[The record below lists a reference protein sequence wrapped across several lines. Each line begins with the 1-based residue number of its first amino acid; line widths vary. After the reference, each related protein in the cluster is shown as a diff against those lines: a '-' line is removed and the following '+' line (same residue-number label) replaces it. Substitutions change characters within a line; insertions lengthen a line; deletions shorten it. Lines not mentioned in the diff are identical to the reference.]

1 MIGVRFTK
9 QIGQAIATDQHNG
22 LAEARRWQREI
33 IEGTVQFPLHR
44 CLTHCPHP
52 RQRDAADNNQDA
64 NPARPSAKRD
74 DRQQRQGQCT
84 GPQPEPLFEFER
96 H

>member
-33 IEGTVQFPLHR
+33 IEGTVQFLLLC
-44 CLTHCPHP
+44 CLTHRPHP
-52 RQRDAADNNQDA
+52 RQRDAADNQDA

-74 DRQQRQGQCT
+74 DRQQRQGQYT